1 MTLAITHTAV
11 VVTADDGTS
20 EVGSNEWNA
29 AHTLT
34 GAASVAQG
42 GTGLTAGTSGG
53 ILGFTAA
60 GTAASSVA
68 LTANALVLGGGA
80 GATPTPLGSLGTT
93 TTVLHGNAAGA
104 PTFGA
109 VSLTADV
116 TGNLPVTN
124 LNSGTS
130 AGATTFWRGDATWAT
145 PAASAPIT
153 GTGATIT
160 ASAPL
165 LDLSQTWNNAAVTF
179 TALKLNV
186 TNTASATASLLLDLQ
201 FGGTSYCSF
210 NPYTGLLA
218 LRDSQFT
225 GATGAIQGGTTTLD
239 VLVNASR
246 IAAFRPGY
254 GGFLVGN
261 AN

>member
-1 MTLAITHTAV
+1 MALSITHAAV

-60 GTAASSVA
+60 GTAASSIA

-130 AGATTFWRGDATWAT
+130 AGATTFWRGDATWAVPTASVT
-145 PAASAPIT
+145 PLHLSTNAVEQYNGVTAQAFYVYNTTDGVPTNYERGVIDWTTTANVLTIGTQAGGT
-153 GTGATIT
+153 GTQRNVSFTSVDLFKFVVAGAAYHQI
-160 ASAPL
+160 
-165 LDLSQTWNNAAVTF
+165 
-179 TALKLNV
+179 
-186 TNTASATASLLLDLQ
+186 
-201 FGGTSYCSF
+201 
-210 NPYTGLLA
+210 
-218 LRDSQFT
+218 
-225 GATGAIQGGTTTLD
+225 
-239 VLVNASR
+239 
-246 IAAFRPGY
+246 
-254 GGFLVGN
+254 GN
-261 AN
+261 GI